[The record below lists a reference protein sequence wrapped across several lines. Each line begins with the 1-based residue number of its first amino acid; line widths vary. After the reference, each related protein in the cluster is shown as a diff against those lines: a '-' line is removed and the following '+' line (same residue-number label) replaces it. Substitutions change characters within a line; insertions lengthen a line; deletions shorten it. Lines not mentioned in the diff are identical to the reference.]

1 MGNYRSYLSVI
12 FGVLMLI
19 VVASVLYT
27 NNLARQIAKEEQE
40 RVQIWA
46 QATEKLILAT
56 PDEDIDFYS
65 MIIERNTTIPVYMTD
80 SVGNV
85 LYMRNV
91 KHPVQD
97 PTTLSTPIEIRFTDE
112 NGKPVVQYIYYD
124 ESTVVTQLRYVP
136 YAQFALILIFIMLSV
151 FALMSAQRNEQNRV
165 WVGLS
170 KETAHQLGTPIS
182 SLNAWQNLLE
192 SRYPD
197 DELIPQMRTDIIRLQ
212 TIADRF
218 SKVGSEPELEPLP
231 LIPIL
236 KEAMGYMRTRASNKV
251 TINFSAGQLSQFPYH
266 SPNEKDII
274 VMLNKPLFEWVVEN
288 LIKNAIDAMDGVGEI
303 NFILY
308 EKENSIILDVSDTGK
323 GIDRR
328 VQRRIFQPG
337 FTTKKR
343 GWGLGLSLSKRIVE
357 DYHRGKL
364 FLKESQ
370 VGRGSTFRII
380 LEKSKDS

>member
-1 MGNYRSYLSVI
+1 MSIKTKLSII

-19 VVASVLYT
+19 VVASVLFT
-27 NNLARQIAKEEQE
+27 NNLTRQLAREEQE

-46 QATEKLILAT
+46 QATEKLILAG
-56 PDEDIDFYS
+56 PDEDIDFYTT
-65 MIIERNTTIPVYMTD
+65 IIERNTTIPVYMTD

-85 LYMRNV
+85 LYIRNV
-91 KHPVQD
+91 KHPVAD
-97 PTTLSTPIEIRFTDE
+97 PTTLNGPIEIRFVDNSQTE
-112 NGKPVVQYIYYD
+112 IVQYIYYD
-124 ESTVVTQLRYVP
+124 ESTMVTQLRYIP
-136 YAQFALILIFIMLSV
+136 YVQFSLILIFIVLGV
-151 FALMSAQRNEQNRV
+151 FALTSAQRNEQNRV

-182 SLNAWQNLLE
+182 SLNAWQDLLE

-197 DELIPQMRTDIIRLQ
+197 DELIPQMRTDITRLQ

-218 SKVGSEPELEPLP
+218 SKVGSEPELEVEP
-231 LIPIL
+231 LIPVL
-236 KEAMGYMRTRASNKV
+236 KSAMGYMRTRTSNKV
-251 TINFSAGQLSQFPYH
+251 TINFSAGQLSQMPTRNMDEN
-266 SPNEKDII
+266 SIL
-274 VMLNKPLFEWVVEN
+274 VMLNKPLFEWVIEN

-303 NFILY
+303 NFCLY
-308 EKENSIILDVSDTGK
+308 DKDDSVILDVSDTGK
-323 GIDRR
+323 GIERR

-343 GWGLGLSLSKRIVE
+343 GWGLGLSLSKRIIE

-380 LEKSKDS
+380 LEKTKNG

>member
-1 MGNYRSYLSVI
+1 MSIKTKLSII

-19 VVASVLYT
+19 VVASVLFT
-27 NNLARQIAKEEQE
+27 NNLTRQLAREEQE

-46 QATEKLILAT
+46 QATEKLILAG
-56 PDEDIDFYS
+56 PDEDIDFYTT
-65 MIIERNTTIPVYMTD
+65 IIERNTTIPVYMTD

-85 LYMRNV
+85 LYTRNV
-91 KHPVQD
+91 KHQVSD
-97 PTTLSTPIEIRFTDE
+97 PTTLSGPIEIRFVDDSQTE
-112 NGKPVVQYIYYD
+112 IVQYIYYD
-124 ESTVVTQLRYVP
+124 ESTVVTQLRYIP
-136 YAQFALILIFIMLSV
+136 YVQFSLILIFIVLGV
-151 FALMSAQRNEQNRV
+151 FALTSAQRNEQNRV

-182 SLNAWQNLLE
+182 SLNAWQDLLE

-197 DELIPQMRTDIIRLQ
+197 DELIPQMRTDITRLQ

-218 SKVGSEPELEPLP
+218 SKVGSEPELEVEP
-231 LIPIL
+231 LIPVL
-236 KEAMGYMRTRASNKV
+236 KSAMGYMRTRTSNKV
-251 TINFSAGQLSQFPYH
+251 TINFSAGQLSQMPTRNIDEN
-266 SPNEKDII
+266 SIL

-303 NFILY
+303 NFCLY
-308 EKENSIILDVSDTGK
+308 DKDDSVILDVSDTGK
-323 GIDRR
+323 GIERR

-343 GWGLGLSLSKRIVE
+343 GWGLGLSLSKRIIE

-370 VGRGSTFRII
+370 VGHGSTFRII
-380 LEKSKDS
+380 LEKAKNS